1 MVRPKQRISD
11 KLQQGID
18 VFLDIDWQG
27 ARQVKLQ
34 NPAVISIFILPPICF
49 EAFAS

>member
-1 MVRPKQRISD
+1 MVRPKAAISD

-27 ARQVKLQ
+27 AAKLSCK
-34 NPAVISIFILPPICF
+34 PGG
-49 EAFAS
+49 